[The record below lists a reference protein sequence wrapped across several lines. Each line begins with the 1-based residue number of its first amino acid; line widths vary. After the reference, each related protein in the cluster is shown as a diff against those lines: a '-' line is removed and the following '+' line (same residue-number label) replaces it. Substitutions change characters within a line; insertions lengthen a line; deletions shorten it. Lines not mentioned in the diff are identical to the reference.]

1 MFIYHMES
9 VNEYKLSKKWS
20 FYIHLQNT
28 SDWSFASYYK
38 IMDIHTIYD
47 SIHMIQEVSL
57 EIIKKTI
64 LFVMRD
70 NIKPMWEDESNRQG
84 GGFSFRVYNKHV
96 EKVWKT
102 LFFRLMG
109 NTLTKNEVIAENITG
124 ISLSPK
130 KSFCILKIWMKT
142 CDFLNHNV
150 FTEIEDLDMKGCL
163 FKKHGNE

>member
-1 MFIYHMES
+1 MDSI
-9 VNEYKLSKKWS
+9 NEYKLSSKWG

-28 SDWSFASYYK
+28 TDWSYESYYK
-38 IMDIHTIYD
+38 IMEIKSVYD
-47 SIHMIQEVSL
+47 AIHMINEVPF

-64 LFVMRD
+64 LFVMREKV
-70 NIKPMWEDESNRQG
+70 KPMWEDEANREG

-109 NTLTKNEVIAENITG
+109 NTLTTNTNTKIADNIMG

-130 KSFCILKIWMKT
+130 KSFCIIKIWMKS
-142 CDFLNHNV
+142 CEHLNHNV
-150 FTEIEDLDMKGCL
+150 FVDIEDLDKKGCL

>member
-1 MFIYHMES
+1 MDSI
-9 VNEYKLSKKWS
+9 NEYKLSTKWT

-28 SDWSFASYYK
+28 SDWSYESYYRV
-38 IMDIHTIYD
+38 MDIRTVYD
-47 SIHMIQEVSL
+47 SVNMIQEVPF

-70 NIKPMWEDESNRQG
+70 NIKPMWEDESNREG
-84 GGFSFRVYNKHV
+84 GGFSFRVFNKNV

-102 LFFRLMG
+102 LFYRLMG
-109 NTLTKNEVIAENITG
+109 DTLTTNKEVASQIMG

-130 KSFCILKIWMKT
+130 KSFCIIKIWMKT

-150 FTEIEDLDMKGCL
+150 FVDIDDLDKKGCL
-163 FKKHGNE
+163 FKKHGND

>member
-1 MFIYHMES
+1 MDS
-9 VNEYKLSKKWS
+9 LNEYKLSSKWG

-28 SDWSFASYYK
+28 TDWSFTSYYK
-38 IMDIHTIYD
+38 IMDILTAYD
-47 SIHMIQEVSL
+47 AIHMIQEVPF
-57 EIIKKTI
+57 EMIKKTI

-70 NIKPMWEDESNRQG
+70 NIKPMWEDESNREG

-102 LFFRLMG
+102 LFYRLMG
-109 NTLTKNEVIAENITG
+109 DTLTTHPEISENIMG

-130 KSFCILKIWMKT
+130 KSFCILKIWMKN
-142 CDFLNHNV
+142 CNHLNHNV
-150 FTEIEDLDMKGCL
+150 FADIEDLDKKGCL

>member
-1 MFIYHMES
+1 
-9 VNEYKLSKKWS
+9 
-20 FYIHLQNT
+20 
-28 SDWSFASYYK
+28 
-38 IMDIHTIYD
+38 
-47 SIHMIQEVSL
+47 MIQEVPF

-70 NIKPMWEDESNRQG
+70 NIKPMWEDESNREG

-109 NTLTKNEVIAENITG
+109 NTLTKNETVADNITG

-130 KSFCILKIWMKT
+130 KSFCILKIWMKN
-142 CDFLNHNV
+142 CDFLNHTV
-150 FTEIEDLDMKGCL
+150 FAEIEDLDMKGCL